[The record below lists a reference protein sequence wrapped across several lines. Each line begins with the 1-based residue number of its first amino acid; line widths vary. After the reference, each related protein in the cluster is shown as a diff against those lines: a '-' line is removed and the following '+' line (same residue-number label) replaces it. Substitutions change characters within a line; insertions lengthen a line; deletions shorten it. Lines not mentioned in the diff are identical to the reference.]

1 MHNDIFYL
9 KQPKSKLPVTW
20 HRRKTDLQQQN
31 NNDKFKSLRP
41 TFERQQE
48 PFLDIDVMS
57 TNQSQQK
64 VMRQNTQ
71 E

>member
-1 MHNDIFYL
+1 MHNDIFYQ

-41 TFERQQE
+41 TFKRQQE